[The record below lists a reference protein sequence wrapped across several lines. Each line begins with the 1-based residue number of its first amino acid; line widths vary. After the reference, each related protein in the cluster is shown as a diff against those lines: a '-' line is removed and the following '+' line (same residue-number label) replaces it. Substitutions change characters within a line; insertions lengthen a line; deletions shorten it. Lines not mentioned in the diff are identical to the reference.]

1 MAKRQ
6 AVRVQAAKRKN
17 AIAPSV
23 VRLTKVVEFL
33 WKPRLIMSILAIA
46 VVVMIQDWISTRE
59 IWPVES
65 VKIEGEFNYLDK
77 QKLREKALPSVNA
90 GLLNVDLQQVRN
102 SLIDLPWVEDVSVR
116 RQWPDQILIRVIEK
130 QPVVY
135 WGENDLLSAK
145 GKLFTPHKK
154 LGITL
159 PILFGPEGQHQ
170 LMLQELARMQ
180 AWLMDIGLYI
190 NRMSLD
196 ARRSWTLKM
205 TDGMELRLGR
215 QQMHERLDRFVS
227 IYKDRLASDQRKIK
241 HVDMRYT
248 NGFAVAW
255 KEA

>member
-1 MAKRQ
+1 MARRQ
-6 AVRVQAAKRKN
+6 AVRVQAATRKKPSIKHTVLLKK
-17 AIAPSV
+17 IAGI
-23 VRLTKVVEFL
+23 L
-33 WKPRLIMSILAIA
+33 WKPKLILSAMA
-46 VVVMIQDWISTRE
+46 VAVIMTLHSWISVQE
-59 IWPVES
+59 IWPVKS

-77 QKLREKALPSVNA
+77 NKLRERALPSVNS

-102 SLIDLPWVEDVSVR
+102 TLIDLPWVEDVSVR
-116 RQWPDQILIRVIEK
+116 RQWPEQIVIRVIEK
-130 QPVVY
+130 QPVVF
-135 WGENDLLSAK
+135 WGDNDLLSAK
-145 GKLFTPHKK
+145 GKLFTPDKK
-154 LGITL
+154 LEITL
-159 PILFGPEGQHQ
+159 PKLTGPEGQHR

-180 AWLMDIGLYI
+180 AWLIETGLYI

-196 ARRSWTLKM
+196 ARRAWTLKM

-227 IYKDRLASDQRKIK
+227 IYKKRLATDQRKIK